1 MTIAY
6 LGGVLMKLVR
16 YGSRKQEKPGIIDSN
31 GSLRDLSS
39 KIDDI
44 NAEALSSE
52 GQEKLQS
59 VNLNELALVDN
70 RELRL
75 GVPIANIG
83 KVVCIGLNYVDHA
96 KETGS
101 PIPSEPIMFM
111 KPTSSLNGPNDE
123 VVLPR
128 SITLSQTGNENE
140 NLFKESDQSDW
151 EVELGVVIGEEARSV
166 SVSSALKYVAGY
178 TVVNDVSER
187 EYQMNAAGGQ
197 WIRGKGCDTFCPV
210 GPWLVTKD
218 EINDPQNLDVWLDVN
233 GERVQSGN
241 TNTMIFDVKTI
252 VSYVSHFMTLEP
264 GDLIATGTPPGV
276 GMGMKPPKFLKPGDE
291 MKVGINGL
299 GVQTQSVVKWK

>member
-1 MTIAY
+1 
-6 LGGVLMKLVR
+6 MKIVR
-16 YGSRKQEKPGIIDSN
+16 YGLKGKERPGIIDSDDN
-31 GSLRDLSS
+31 LRDLSS
-39 KIDDI
+39 IVNDID
-44 NAEALSSE
+44 AEVLSPE
-52 GQEKLQS
+52 GQEKLKS
-59 VNLNELALVDN
+59 INLSELALVDDS
-70 RELRL
+70 ELRL
-75 GVPIANIG
+75 GVPISNVG

-128 SITLSQTGNENE
+128 AVILSESGNEN
-140 NLFKESDQSDW
+140 LYKESDQSDW
-151 EVELGVVIGEEARSV
+151 EVELGVVIGEKARSV
-166 SVSSALKYVAGY
+166 SISSALKYIAGY
-178 TVVNDVSER
+178 TIVNDVSER
-187 EYQMNAAGGQ
+187 EYQLNAAGGQ

-218 EINDPQNLDVWLDVN
+218 EIHDPQELDVWLEVN
-233 GERVQSGN
+233 GARVQSGN
-241 TNTMIFDVKTI
+241 TNTMIFNVKTI

-291 MKVGINGL
+291 MKVGIKGL
-299 GVQTQSVVKWK
+299 GVQTQNVVKWK

>member
-1 MTIAY
+1 
-6 LGGVLMKLVR
+6 MKLVR
-16 YGSRKQEKPGIIDSN
+16 HGSRNKERPGIIDSN

-44 NAEALSSE
+44 NAEVLSSG

-59 VNLNELALVDN
+59 INLNELDLVDN
-70 RELRL
+70 KELRL

-101 PIPSEPIMFM
+101 PIPTEPIMFM

-140 NLFKESDQSDW
+140 NSFKESEQSDW

-166 SVSSALKYVAGY
+166 PISSALKYVAGY

-187 EYQMNAAGGQ
+187 EYQLNAAGGQ

-241 TNTMIFDVKTI
+241 TNTMIFDVKTV

-299 GVQTQSVVKWK
+299 GVQTQSVVQWK

>member
-1 MTIAY
+1 
-6 LGGVLMKLVR
+6 MKIHL
-16 YGSRKQEKPGIIDSN
+16 
-31 GSLRDLSS
+31 
-39 KIDDI
+39 
-44 NAEALSSE
+44 
-52 GQEKLQS
+52 
-59 VNLNELALVDN
+59 
-70 RELRL
+70 
-75 GVPIANIG
+75 G
-83 KVVCIGLNYVDHA
+83 KVTIVIG
-96 KETGS
+96 
-101 PIPSEPIMFM
+101 
-111 KPTSSLNGPNDE
+111 
-123 VVLPR
+123 
-128 SITLSQTGNENE
+128 
-140 NLFKESDQSDW
+140 

-187 EYQMNAAGGQ
+187 EYQLNAAGGQ

-299 GVQTQSVVKWK
+299 GVQTQGVVKWK

>member
-1 MTIAY
+1 
-6 LGGVLMKLVR
+6 MKIVR
-16 YGSRKQEKPGIIDSN
+16 YGLKGKERPGIIDSDDN
-31 GSLRDLSS
+31 LRDLSS
-39 KIDDI
+39 IVNDI
-44 NAEALSSE
+44 NAEVLSSE
-52 GQEKLQS
+52 GQEKLKS
-59 VNLNELALVDN
+59 INLSELALVDDS
-70 RELRL
+70 ELRL
-75 GVPIANIG
+75 GVPISNVG

-128 SITLSQTGNENE
+128 AVILSESGDENE
-140 NLFKESDQSDW
+140 NLYKESDQSDW
-151 EVELGVVIGEEARSV
+151 EVELGVVIGEKARSV
-166 SVSSALKYVAGY
+166 SISSALKYVAGY
-178 TVVNDVSER
+178 TIVNDVSER
-187 EYQMNAAGGQ
+187 EYQLNAAGGQ

-218 EINDPQNLDVWLDVN
+218 EIHDPQELDVWLEVN
-233 GERVQSGN
+233 RERVQSGN
-241 TNTMIFDVKTI
+241 TSTMIFNVKTI

-291 MKVGINGL
+291 MKVGIKGL
-299 GVQTQSVVKWK
+299 GVQTQNVVKWK

>member
-1 MTIAY
+1 
-6 LGGVLMKLVR
+6 MKIVR
-16 YGSRKQEKPGIIDSN
+16 YGLKGKERPGIIDSDDN
-31 GSLRDLSS
+31 LRDLSS
-39 KIDDI
+39 IVNDI
-44 NAEALSSE
+44 NAEVLSPE
-52 GQEKLQS
+52 GQEKLKS
-59 VNLNELALVDN
+59 INLSELALVDDS
-70 RELRL
+70 ELRL
-75 GVPIANIG
+75 GVPISNVG

-128 SITLSQTGNENE
+128 AVTLSESGDENE
-140 NLFKESDQSDW
+140 NLYKESDQSDW
-151 EVELGVVIGEEARSV
+151 EVELGVVIGEKARSV
-166 SVSSALKYVAGY
+166 SISSALKYVAGY
-178 TVVNDVSER
+178 TIVNDVSER
-187 EYQMNAAGGQ
+187 EYQLNAAGGQ

-218 EINDPQNLDVWLDVN
+218 EIHDPQELDVWLEVN
-233 GERVQSGN
+233 GARVQSGN
-241 TNTMIFDVKTI
+241 TNTMIFNVKTI

-291 MKVGINGL
+291 MKVGIKGL
-299 GVQTQSVVKWK
+299 GVQTQNVVKWK

>member
-1 MTIAY
+1 
-6 LGGVLMKLVR
+6 MKLVR
-16 YGSRKQEKPGIIDSN
+16 YGSRKQEKPGIIDTD

-39 KIDDI
+39 EIDDI

-59 VNLNELALVDN
+59 INLNELALVDN

-140 NLFKESDQSDW
+140 NSFKESEQSDW

-218 EINDPQNLDVWLDVN
+218 EINDPQNIDVWLDVN

>member
-1 MTIAY
+1 
-6 LGGVLMKLVR
+6 MKLVR

-59 VNLNELALVDN
+59 VNVNELALVDN

-140 NLFKESDQSDW
+140 NLFKESEKSDW
-151 EVELGVVIGEEARSV
+151 EVELGVVIGKEARSV

-218 EINDPQNLDVWLDVN
+218 EINDPQNLDVWLEVN

>member
-1 MTIAY
+1 
-6 LGGVLMKLVR
+6 MKLVR

-140 NLFKESDQSDW
+140 NSFKESDQSDW

-187 EYQMNAAGGQ
+187 EYQLNAAGGQ

-218 EINDPQNLDVWLDVN
+218 EINDPQNIDVWLDVN

>member
-1 MTIAY
+1 
-6 LGGVLMKLVR
+6 MKLVR

-31 GSLRDLSS
+31 GSLRDLST

-59 VNLNELALVDN
+59 MNLNELALVDN

-75 GVPIANIG
+75 GIPIANIG

-140 NLFKESDQSDW
+140 NSFKESEQSDW

-187 EYQMNAAGGQ
+187 EYQLNAAGGQ

-299 GVQTQSVVKWK
+299 GVQTQSVVEWK

>member
-1 MTIAY
+1 
-6 LGGVLMKLVR
+6 MKLVR
-16 YGSRKQEKPGIIDSN
+16 YGSRKQEKPGIIDSD

-39 KIDDI
+39 EIDDI

-59 VNLNELALVDN
+59 INLNELALVDN

-140 NLFKESDQSDW
+140 NSFKESEQSDW

>member
-1 MTIAY
+1 
-6 LGGVLMKLVR
+6 MKLVR

-59 VNLNELALVDN
+59 INLNELALVDN

-140 NLFKESDQSDW
+140 NSFKESEQSDW

-218 EINDPQNLDVWLDVN
+218 EINDPQNIDVWLDVN

>member
-1 MTIAY
+1 
-6 LGGVLMKLVR
+6 MKLVR

-140 NLFKESDQSDW
+140 NSFKESDQSDW

-218 EINDPQNLDVWLDVN
+218 EINDPQNIDVWLDVN

-276 GMGMKPPKFLKPGDE
+276 GMGMNPPKFLKPGDE

>member
-1 MTIAY
+1 
-6 LGGVLMKLVR
+6 MKLVR
-16 YGSRKQEKPGIIDSN
+16 YGSRKQEKPGIIDSD

-39 KIDDI
+39 EIDDI

-59 VNLNELALVDN
+59 INLNELALVDN

-140 NLFKESDQSDW
+140 NSFKESEQSDW

-187 EYQMNAAGGQ
+187 EYQLNAAGGQ

>member
-1 MTIAY
+1 
-6 LGGVLMKLVR
+6 MKLVR

-128 SITLSQTGNENE
+128 SITLSQTGNKNE
-140 NLFKESDQSDW
+140 NSFKESDQSDW

-187 EYQMNAAGGQ
+187 EYQLNAAGGQ

-218 EINDPQNLDVWLDVN
+218 EITDPQNLDVWLDVN

>member
-1 MTIAY
+1 
-6 LGGVLMKLVR
+6 MKLVR

-31 GSLRDLSS
+31 GSLRDLST

-59 VNLNELALVDN
+59 MNLNELALVDN

-75 GVPIANIG
+75 GIPIANIG

-140 NLFKESDQSDW
+140 NSFKESDHSDW

-187 EYQMNAAGGQ
+187 EYQLNAAGGQ

-299 GVQTQSVVKWK
+299 GVQTQSVVEWK

>member
-1 MTIAY
+1 
-6 LGGVLMKLVR
+6 MKIVR
-16 YGSRKQEKPGIIDSN
+16 YGLKGKERPGIIDSDDN
-31 GSLRDLSS
+31 LRDLSS
-39 KIDDI
+39 IVNDID
-44 NAEALSSE
+44 AEVLSSE
-52 GQEKLQS
+52 GQEKLKS
-59 VNLNELALVDN
+59 INLSELALVDDS
-70 RELRL
+70 ELRL
-75 GVPIANIG
+75 GVPISNVG

-128 SITLSQTGNENE
+128 AVILSESGDENE
-140 NLFKESDQSDW
+140 NLYKESDQSDW
-151 EVELGVVIGEEARSV
+151 EVELGVVIGEKARSV
-166 SVSSALKYVAGY
+166 SISSALKYIAGY
-178 TVVNDVSER
+178 TIVNDVSER
-187 EYQMNAAGGQ
+187 EYQLNAAGGQ

-218 EINDPQNLDVWLDVN
+218 EIHDPQELDVWLEVN

-241 TNTMIFDVKTI
+241 TNTMIFNVKTI

-291 MKVGINGL
+291 MKVGIKGL
-299 GVQTQSVVKWK
+299 GVQTQNVVKWK

>member
-1 MTIAY
+1 
-6 LGGVLMKLVR
+6 MKLVR

-128 SITLSQTGNENE
+128 SITLSHTGNENE
-140 NLFKESDQSDW
+140 NSFKESEQSDW

-218 EINDPQNLDVWLDVN
+218 EINDPQNIDVWLDVN

>member
-1 MTIAY
+1 
-6 LGGVLMKLVR
+6 MKLVR

-140 NLFKESDQSDW
+140 NSFKESEQSDW

-218 EINDPQNLDVWLDVN
+218 EINDPQNLDVWLEVN

-299 GVQTQSVVKWK
+299 GVQTLSVVKWK

>member
-1 MTIAY
+1 
-6 LGGVLMKLVR
+6 MKLVR
-16 YGSRKQEKPGIIDSN
+16 YGSRKQEKPGIIDSD

-39 KIDDI
+39 EIDDI

-59 VNLNELALVDN
+59 INLNELALVDN

-140 NLFKESDQSDW
+140 NSFKESEKSDW

-218 EINDPQNLDVWLDVN
+218 EINDPQNIDVWLDVN

>member
-1 MTIAY
+1 
-6 LGGVLMKLVR
+6 MKLVR

-31 GSLRDLSS
+31 GSLRDLST

-59 VNLNELALVDN
+59 MNLNELALVDN

-75 GVPIANIG
+75 GIPIANIG

-140 NLFKESDQSDW
+140 NSFKESEQSDW

-187 EYQMNAAGGQ
+187 EYQLNAAGGQ

>member
-1 MTIAY
+1 
-6 LGGVLMKLVR
+6 MKLVR
-16 YGSRKQEKPGIIDSN
+16 YGSRKQEKPGIIDSD
-31 GSLRDLSS
+31 GSLRDLSLE
-39 KIDDI
+39 IDDI

-59 VNLNELALVDN
+59 INLNELALVDN

-140 NLFKESDQSDW
+140 NSFKESEQSDW

-218 EINDPQNLDVWLDVN
+218 EINDPQNIDVWLDVN